1 MAFEPTNLNRVPAH
15 QDDSLG
21 GDDRR
26 QYFFHRLRAQAET
39 DLAELVRKLWRRK
52 MVIIGAVVTITT
64 LTVITVKQLTPLYEA
79 TAEVMINPPANRVI
93 DMEEVL
99 SGLPFNM
106 ATIQS
111 EIQVIKSRGLAERVI
126 TRLKLFSD
134 PEFNHALR
142 PTPKWQELIDP
153 RTHLPD
159 DWVEILFGDEKVL
172 SEAQARMRDRNAV
185 INNFLDILRVDR
197 VGRSRV
203 IKISFESE
211 SPDRAA
217 SIANTVADLYIV
229 EQLEAKFEATRRATV
244 WLNDRL
250 TVLRKNVSTSERA
263 VEKFRNSAGLIKGRD
278 STLASQQI
286 TELNTQLVLARS
298 KRAESEARL
307 GQVQNSLKGADGV
320 DSVVQVLA
328 SPLIQRLRE
337 QEAEV
342 LRKTAELSQ
351 EYGDKHPRMINT
363 RAELADIGTKIK
375 AEVYRIIRGLH
386 NDVGVSE
393 AQERSLRASI
403 RELETRIGHLNSAEV
418 QLRALE
424 REASANRALYTN
436 FLRRSKEVSEQE
448 GIQRADARIISSA
461 AVPTEPSFPRVG
473 LLVALAFVGSIFTGV
488 GMVAVIEAMDHGF
501 RSMEQVEQVTGIPS
515 LSLVPLLGK
524 FATPHNYV
532 IDKPTSA
539 FAESLR
545 SLHASLLLSN
555 VDKPPKMILI
565 ASAVPEEGKTIIAVS
580 LARVVAGLGRKVILI
595 DGDLRRPEIH
605 KLLGQDLKPGLVDV
619 LAGEATLQESL
630 RKDDASNLLVL
641 PAGSQST
648 NPVDLFS
655 SQQLKDILAKL
666 AESADLVVIDSPP
679 VLAVS
684 DARTLS
690 RLVDKTVFIVR
701 WAETRREVATMG
713 LKQIMD
719 TGADVAGVVLSMVN
733 VRQHARYGFGDSGYY
748 YGRYRKY
755 YTG

>member
-1 MAFEPTNLNRVPAH
+1 MAFEPTNLNPVAAH
-15 QDDSLG
+15 HDDSPG

-26 QYFFHRLRAQAET
+26 QHFFHRLRSQAEA
-39 DLAELVRKLWRRK
+39 DLAELIRKLWRRK

-64 LTVITVKQLTPLYEA
+64 LTVITVKQLTPLYGA
-79 TAEVMINPPANRVI
+79 TAEVMINPPENRVI
-93 DMEEVL
+93 NMEEVL
-99 SGLPFNM
+99 SGLPFDM
-106 ATIQS
+106 ATIES
-111 EIQVIKSRGLAERVI
+111 EIQVIMSRGLAERVI

-134 PEFNHALR
+134 PEFNYALR
-142 PTPKWQELIDP
+142 PTPRWRELIDP
-153 RTHLPD
+153 RTYLPD
-159 DWVEILFGDEKVL
+159 DWVEILFGDEKIL
-172 SEAQARMRDRNAV
+172 SEAEARVRNRNAV
-185 INNFLDILRVDR
+185 VNNFLNILSVNR

-211 SPDRAA
+211 RPARAA

-244 WLNDRL
+244 WLSDRVA
-250 TVLRKNVSTSERA
+250 VLRKNVATSERA
-263 VEKFRNSAGLIKGRD
+263 VEKYRKSSGLIKGKD
-278 STLASQQI
+278 ITLASQQI
-286 TELNTQLVLARS
+286 SELNTQLVLVRS
-298 KRAESEARL
+298 KRAESKARL
-307 GQVQNSLKGADGV
+307 GQVENSLKGSNGI
-320 DSVVQVLA
+320 DSVVQVLE
-328 SPLIQRLRE
+328 SPLIQSLRE
-337 QEAEV
+337 QEAQV
-342 LRKTAELSQ
+342 LRNTAQLSQ
-351 EYGDKHPRMINT
+351 EYGDKHPRMINA
-363 RAELADIGTKIK
+363 RAELADIGKKIQ
-375 AEVYRIIRGLH
+375 AEVLRIIQGLR
-386 NDVGVSE
+386 NAVGVTE
-393 AQERSLRASI
+393 AQERSLKASI
-403 RELETRIGHLNSAEV
+403 RELKIRIGRLNNAEV

-424 REASANRALYTN
+424 REAEATRALYTN
-436 FLRRSKEVSEQE
+436 FLSRFKEVNEQQ
-448 GIQRADARIISSA
+448 GTQRADARIISPA
-461 AVPTEPSFPRVG
+461 AVPTEPSFPKFG
-473 LLVALAFVGSIFTGV
+473 LFVALAFVGSILTGV
-488 GMVAVIEAMDHGF
+488 GMVAVIETMDHGF

-524 FATPHNYV
+524 LTTPHNYV
-532 IDKPTSA
+532 IDKPISA

-545 SLHASLLLSN
+545 SLHAGLLLSD
-555 VDKPPKMILI
+555 VDKPPKTILI
-565 ASAVPEEGKTIIAVS
+565 ASAVPKEGKTIIAIS
-580 LARVVAGLGRKVILI
+580 LARVVAGLGRKVILV

-605 KLLGQDLKPGLVDV
+605 TLLGQDSKPGLVDV

-690 RLVDKTVFIVR
+690 RLVDKTVFIMR
-701 WAETRREVATMG
+701 WAETRREVAIMG

-733 VRQHARYGFGDSGYY
+733 VRQHARYYFGDSGYY
-748 YGRYRKY
+748 HGRHRKY